1 MPDFSASSLCP
12 SYSSHLLGLGCS
24 VASRH
29 LHRIRRAFLWGCK
42 SYVAMCLG
50 RMCDKIHLVLS
61 NCDV

>member
-1 MPDFSASSLCP
+1 MLGFSTSSPCP
-12 SYSSHLLGLGCS
+12 GYSSHLLRLGCG

-29 LHRIRRAFLWGCK
+29 LHRNCRAFLWGCA